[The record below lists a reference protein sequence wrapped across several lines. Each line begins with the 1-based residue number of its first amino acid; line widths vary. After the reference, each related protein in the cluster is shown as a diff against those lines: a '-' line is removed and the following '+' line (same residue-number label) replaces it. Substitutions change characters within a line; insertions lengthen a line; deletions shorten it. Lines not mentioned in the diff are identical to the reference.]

1 MLVAAA
7 IAGNLPPRACTAGVL
22 VKGLRRRSEELQP
35 LGRAAVG
42 PGLGLLVLLTLLV
55 AVGLHVKLTP
65 PLWSSHSKLYDIKA
79 AGALEAVFVVLLL
92 GLAVRSRRAP
102 ASEFVAAGL
111 RAALWWVLALGA
123 VSLAVVLLVLA
134 SITLPAIKPR
144 QATPSLP
151 PSIGR
156 PSPPHGLR
164 ATSGGGSA
172 FHVPLSDVFYALIA
186 AILVLAVVAAAL
198 IIMRHGRRQIA
209 PEPGPP
215 AQDYTSTVQDAVLG
229 GRRALLQ
236 LDDAKAA
243 IIACYSAMEES
254 LARAGSARSRAET
267 PDELLAKAA
276 GMLLVSAGAAARLTS
291 LFYEARFSS
300 HDMGDSQKDAAEKAL
315 AELEAGLRQG
325 RPAVPAGTG

>member
-1 MLVAAA
+1 
-7 IAGNLPPRACTAGVL
+7 VL
-22 VKGLRRRSEELQP
+22 VKGLRGRSEELQP
-35 LGRAAVG
+35 IGRAAVG

-65 PLWSSHSKLYDIKA
+65 PLWSSHSKLYDMKA
-79 AGALEAVFVVLLL
+79 AGALEAVFIVLLL

-123 VSLAVVLLVLA
+123 VSLAAVLLALA
-134 SITLPAIKPR
+134 NVALPAIKPR
-144 QATPSLP
+144 QAAPS

-156 PSPPHGLR
+156 PPPLHGLR

-172 FHVPLSDVFYALIA
+172 FHVPGSDVLYALIA

-198 IIMRHGRRQIA
+198 ITMRQGRRQIA

-215 AQDYTSTVQDAVLG
+215 AQDYTRTVQDAVLG

-254 LARAGSARSRAET
+254 LAQAGAARSSAET

-276 GMLLVSAGAAARLTS
+276 GMLLVSAGAAACLTS

-300 HDMGDSQKDAAEKAL
+300 HHMGDSQKDAAEKAL
-315 AELEAGLRQG
+315 AELEAGLRQR